1 MIPDLVH
8 ENVEAP
14 IDLADVRVGQVRAA
28 FRDVVRS
35 ARLWHI
41 WVRLGVQDVRHK
53 FRRSTVG
60 PAWIFLNLG
69 VLIGAIGI
77 IYGRLLGQDLHQFIP
92 YLTAGLIVWGYLTTS
107 ITEGAHAFVNSEG
120 YIKPA
125 TIPSPPN
132 LGEKVRVRGS
142 SAANRLTSPDREP

>member
-8 ENVEAP
+8 ENVDAP
-14 IDLADVRVGQVRAA
+14 LDLEDVQVGQVRAA

-69 VLIGAIGI
+69 VLDRKST
-77 IYGRLLGQDLHQFIP
+77 RL
-92 YLTAGLIVWGYLTTS
+92 
-107 ITEGAHAFVNSEG
+107 NS
-120 YIKPA
+120 
-125 TIPSPPN
+125 SH
-132 LGEKVRVRGS
+132 
-142 SAANRLTSPDREP
+142 